1 MPTYELECLQDGY
14 RFEKIIPF
22 EQSSSVTCPRCGGTT
37 RRLITAPARIIINE
51 HRQLKYGS
59 GSEGKFIPG
68 SETGGLDIFVPSD
81 GAMEQQEVD
90 YVAGM
95 AVEKE
100 RERVKKSKGYRNAN
114 QEAISE
120 LTKLAYQTKPGK
132 RIEILRQA
140 IDESGL
146 KIKVV

>member
-22 EQSSSVTCPRCGGTT
+22 EQSSSVTCPRCGGNT
-37 RRLITAPARIIINE
+37 RHIITASTIIVKQSK
-51 HRQLKYGS
+51 QLKYGS
-59 GSEGKFIPG
+59 GSEGKFIPR
-68 SETGGLDIFVPSD
+68 SETGGLDIFIPSE
-81 GAMEQQEVD
+81 GVMEQQEVD

-100 RERVKKSKGYRNAN
+100 RERVKKSKGHRNAN